1 MNKKRYSELM
11 FLVVLVGILA
21 IIAYAEFAD
30 QSISV
35 ISPTAD
41 TNYSGDLLLNVTLNN
56 TYESNATNVT
66 FFFILD
72 ETIIV
77 YEITFENSTSNQTI
91 FNTTID
97 TVVLFDGIYNLTV
110 NATNGSKINIENSS
124 IEEIQIDNTAP
135 LVTINTPT
143 NNTYLGSSTTSLVFN
158 VTVTDSGS
166 GVLTTIDIQ
175 NNSESNESASQVGT
189 AAERE
194 FNRTVD
200 VTELAEGEN
209 TFTVVANDTI
219 TTANGGENSN
229 NSETVVIILDTTVP
243 TVDLISP
250 ANFTWTTDTTPSLTF
265 NYTDDNSPNATCEL
279 VVDGVTVATND
290 STLNN
295 TGAGI
300 TLTSTALSLG
310 DHNWTANC
318 TDLGDN
324 TAMSSVNYTIDVVEQ
339 PTLTA
344 PSNNTFTNATTA
356 NFTFNYTSFSF
367 GSEHSANNVF
377 CELYITNSSGTLSTY
392 SFNESTLS
400 GTSTLIENNQSY
412 GEGVSTWFTN
422 CTFNSTDIVSD
433 TYTLTLDSTVPTVDL
448 ISPANFT
455 WTTDTTP
462 SLTFNYTDDNS
473 PNATCEL
480 VVDGVTV
487 ATNDS
492 TLNNTGAGIT
502 LTSTALSLGDH
513 NWTANCTD
521 LGDNTAMSSVNYTID
536 VVEQPTLTAPSNN
549 TFTNATTA
557 NFTFNY
563 TSFSFGSEHSANNVF
578 CELYITN
585 SSGTLSTY
593 SFNES
598 TLSGTSTLI
607 ENNQS
612 YGEGVSTWFTNC
624 TFNSTDIVS
633 DTYTLTLDSTVP
645 TVDLISPANWTWTD
659 DTTPSLTFNYTDDN
673 SPNATCDVFV
683 DGATVATNTTV
694 LNNTGAGILLTST
707 TLSAGNHTWGAN
719 CTDYTENNA
728 MSSSNYTLEVLNVDV
743 TAPANGTYV
752 KDTSI
757 NSTSLSSSFTFSLSS
772 WLLNHTKTSSQTA
785 SCELLITNS
794 TGSYLANGV
803 NTTTLNGTSTVL
815 RNNQSLFPNVA
826 SISLGEANWT
836 VNCTWNGSTIAV
848 PTGFS
853 TLYLD
858 NVTTSVTVSS
868 SSLTKT
874 SAVLSAT
881 TSEAATCRYGTTDS
895 WGSMIGFPTTGG
907 TSHSATPDSLSSGT
921 SYTYYVRCRDDA
933 LNEGSGSTSFITSTS
948 SSGGGSGGSS
958 GGSSGGV
965 SGQSAKTVW
974 TSINAGETANVP
986 VSNGAI
992 GFTNVQFD
1000 VGETVYGAWV
1010 SVAKVDSFP
1019 TTVKS
1024 FEKEIYRKIDVSK
1037 STALKE
1043 EFISKGQIDFKVE
1056 KSWLTDKGLSK
1067 ENVALFRYNNEVW
1080 NQLNTVLGTD
1090 DGQYIHFSAKTP
1102 GFSYFIIGERVT
1114 DNVAETAGQAAG
1126 TETAVEKPVPEV
1138 TGEEPVAKAEA
1149 PVRSQPVWPW
1159 AVLALIAIVA
1169 GVWYW
1174 MSKKK

>member
-1 MNKKRYSELM
+1 M
-11 FLVVLVGILA
+11 
-21 IIAYAEFAD
+21 
-30 QSISV
+30 
-35 ISPTAD
+35 
-41 TNYSGDLLLNVTLNN
+41 
-56 TYESNATNVT
+56 
-66 FFFILD
+66 
-72 ETIIV
+72 
-77 YEITFENSTSNQTI
+77 
-91 FNTTID
+91 
-97 TVVLFDGIYNLTV
+97 
-110 NATNGSKINIENSS
+110 
-124 IEEIQIDNTAP
+124 
-135 LVTINTPT
+135 
-143 NNTYLGSSTTSLVFN
+143 
-158 VTVTDSGS
+158 
-166 GVLTTIDIQ
+166 
-175 NNSESNESASQVGT
+175 
-189 AAERE
+189 
-194 FNRTVD
+194 
-200 VTELAEGEN
+200 
-209 TFTVVANDTI
+209 
-219 TTANGGENSN
+219 
-229 NSETVVIILDTTVP
+229 
-243 TVDLISP
+243 
-250 ANFTWTTDTTPSLTF
+250 
-265 NYTDDNSPNATCEL
+265 
-279 VVDGVTVATND
+279 
-290 STLNN
+290 
-295 TGAGI
+295 
-300 TLTSTALSLG
+300 
-310 DHNWTANC
+310 
-318 TDLGDN
+318 
-324 TAMSSVNYTIDVVEQ
+324 
-339 PTLTA
+339 
-344 PSNNTFTNATTA
+344 
-356 NFTFNYTSFSF
+356 
-367 GSEHSANNVF
+367 
-377 CELYITNSSGTLSTY
+377 
-392 SFNESTLS
+392 
-400 GTSTLIENNQSY
+400 
-412 GEGVSTWFTN
+412 
-422 CTFNSTDIVSD
+422 
-433 TYTLTLDSTVPTVDL
+433 
-448 ISPANFT
+448 
-455 WTTDTTP
+455 
-462 SLTFNYTDDNS
+462 
-473 PNATCEL
+473 
-480 VVDGVTV
+480 
-487 ATNDS
+487 
-492 TLNNTGAGIT
+492 
-502 LTSTALSLGDH
+502 
-513 NWTANCTD
+513 
-521 LGDNTAMSSVNYTID
+521 
-536 VVEQPTLTAPSNN
+536 
-549 TFTNATTA
+549 
-557 NFTFNY
+557 
-563 TSFSFGSEHSANNVF
+563 
-578 CELYITN
+578 
-585 SSGTLSTY
+585 
-593 SFNES
+593 
-598 TLSGTSTLI
+598 
-607 ENNQS
+607 
-612 YGEGVSTWFTNC
+612 
-624 TFNSTDIVS
+624 
-633 DTYTLTLDSTVP
+633 TLDSTVP

>member
-367 GSEHSANNVF
+367 GSEHSANNVS
-377 CELYITNSSGTLSTY
+377 CELYITNASGVLSTH
-392 SFNESTLS
+392 
-400 GTSTLIENNQSY
+400 G
-412 GEGVSTWFTN
+412 
-422 CTFNSTDIVSD
+422 
-433 TYTLTLDSTVPTVDL
+433 
-448 ISPANFT
+448 
-455 WTTDTTP
+455 
-462 SLTFNYTDDNS
+462 
-473 PNATCEL
+473 
-480 VVDGVTV
+480 
-487 ATNDS
+487 
-492 TLNNTGAGIT
+492 
-502 LTSTALSLGDH
+502 
-513 NWTANCTD
+513 
-521 LGDNTAMSSVNYTID
+521 
-536 VVEQPTLTAPSNN
+536 
-549 TFTNATTA
+549 
-557 NFTFNY
+557 
-563 TSFSFGSEHSANNVF
+563 
-578 CELYITN
+578 
-585 SSGTLSTY
+585 
-593 SFNES
+593 FNES